1 MPVVRLLQR
10 CECRFTSFVC
20 KDRFVEGM
28 NLVNLEWVAVPL
40 DVDHFAVMKQST
52 EGMAEA
58 IYFGELPPSKSSCLG
73 RVILFLIQI

>member
-1 MPVVRLLQR
+1 
-10 CECRFTSFVC
+10 
-20 KDRFVEGM
+20 M